1 MTLPPELKYTATHE
15 WIRPEP
21 DGLISIGIT
30 EHAQELLGDMV
41 FIEIPE
47 VGRKLVRNKEC
58 GVVESVKAAS
68 DIYAPVSGE
77 VVAVNGA
84 LETAPEKINE
94 DAFEAW
100 IFKLK
105 PDDGAELEGLLD
117 ASAYQELIDSQE
129 HG

>member
-47 VGRKLVRNKEC
+47 VGLKLVRNKEC